1 MSNKKVTSTGLG
13 LASVMLLNSFL
24 GTEVVLAND
33 NIDSNTVISN
43 EGVFRDPNAS
53 ILIPKNPDIYKSDMT
68 KNPDKHIMDSSGRYT
83 SLEEI
88 LSSEGFDLSKLES
101 KSAKPLEIEGFSL
114 AYKLCHEVAEDSG
127 KGFEHRRGTGGVPLP
142 THMLE
147 FTFFT
152 DMNGYDEYSNPA
164 GHKLKPVKLPYRLYK
179 SETGI
184 DSDKSFN
191 TPRAYVRYI
200 GRTMN
205 HFAKYQEEMAEKPTN
220 KYDDKGNRQTISYKF
235 VGLLKRNMSAN
246 SPNIEQIF
254 DHPDTSGNPYNAGLN
269 QYFRDSYL
277 ESVQDKPFK
286 WSTGVHRC
294 VFDAEKVAKV
304 TDAEFRHVYDKYKK
318 ENPSKILYDSDY
330 RPFNTIHYGQYYATH
345 DALFEGTLYS
355 TMLKEQITKPGGTA
369 GDVQGNLKWKLKRD
383 NPLEDS
389 NIHVTADNFKKTG
402 THFATRQL
410 YIDVKVNG
418 EPHIERNKRVKEHS
432 VAERDS
438 SLNFVA
444 EYEYT
449 NFWRLVCGMTSCWK
463 VPDWSKGDT
472 FKAEHEFTI
481 ATDFKRFIETTNGS
495 SVLPEED
502 FETTDVKSI
511 RPIKDLNRVTKW
523 IVGEDYYMESLKN
536 QNEIVHGSNDEK
548 PDSIIVTQFFERT
561 TIEDEYMDKQ
571 HMVTQTTLPIVVD
584 ELNYEVKVPF
594 GSETMEKAFRPQG
607 MFGFY
612 HPIDSDIYL
621 VSPQDTTTDKHDM
634 NPDVDVADKGVLNS
648 HLNDITKL
656 NDERINLDELDQ
668 YQRSTDY
675 RGLGTQMIPFAQSSM
690 SGGKA
695 TFQTDVQS
703 LSRHT
708 GYIANFSM
716 FNNIREKY
724 RSSKQPIDL
733 SKEIAT
739 IKEHHISMYEQD
751 LDYEFLDEVM
761 YTDNDFDERKLQRYY
776 LPLEVDSPIVPQEEH
791 RHYTHIYDIGLN
803 DGGVGFNRIYEYDM
817 YLLGVDSGNNVGFLI
832 NETGEHKNLIS
843 TSSNDESNPEN
854 KYKHVKEY
862 VIEATEISKYAE
874 KEGLRDNLPKIFRMR
889 AIDRDYMGERKESE
903 EYKINTNNDEFLEE
917 FNETLKKREE
927 RYKDGRENLDKNYK
941 KKD

>member
-1 MSNKKVTSTGLG
+1 MSTNKFTSTGVG
-13 LASVMLLNSFL
+13 LASVLLLSSLLN
-24 GTEVVLAND
+24 TETVLAND
-33 NIDSNTVISN
+33 NIDSNTVTSK
-43 EGVFRDPNAS
+43 EGVFNNPNAS
-53 ILIPKNPDIYKSDMT
+53 ILVPKDPSKYKEDRDNNPS
-68 KNPDKHIMDSSGRYT
+68 KNILDVNGNYS

-88 LSSEGFDLSKLES
+88 LSSEGFDITKL
-101 KSAKPLEIEGFSL
+101 KTMQAKPLEIEGFTLS
-114 AYKLCHEVAEDSG
+114 YKLCHEVAENSSQG
-127 KGFEHRRGTGGVPLP
+127 IEHRRGSSGVPVP
-142 THMLE
+142 NSFLE

-152 DMNGYDEYSNPA
+152 NTVNYGTSGNLG
-164 GHKLKPVKLPYRLYK
+164 GHKLKPVRMPYSLYNNEE
-179 SETGI
+179 ST
-184 DSDKSFN
+184 S
-191 TPRAYVRYI
+191 TPRAFVRHI

-205 HFAKYQEEMAEKPTN
+205 QYAKYQEQFGTIPTN
-220 KYDDKGNRQTISYKF
+220 KFDSNGNNIPLAVKY
-235 VGLLKRNMSAN
+235 VGLLKRNTGEYTQNTLERYESPYSSNLLNLDTNLMSLFSDSYLNSAN
-246 SPNIEQIF
+246 S
-254 DHPDTSGNPYNAGLN
+254 
-269 QYFRDSYL
+269 
-277 ESVQDKPFK
+277 KPFN
-286 WSTGVHRC
+286 WGMGVHRC
-294 VFDAEKVAKV
+294 VYDDEKVNELDPQEHNNFLSPYNQNKN
-304 TDAEFRHVYDKYKK
+304 K
-318 ENPSKILYDSDY
+318 NPNEIIYDSNTK
-330 RPFNTIHYGQYYATH
+330 RPLNTLHYGQYYNTH
-345 DALFEGTLYS
+345 TTLFSGTLYS
-355 TMLKEQITKPGGTA
+355 TMIEEQVKQPGGTA
-369 GDVQGNLKWKLKRD
+369 GDVQGNLQWKLKRD
-383 NPLEDS
+383 DPLKDS
-389 NIHVTADNFKKTG
+389 NIHVKADNFKKTG
-402 THFATRQL
+402 THFATREL

-463 VPDWSKGDT
+463 VPDWSRGDT

-495 SVLPEED
+495 TVLPEED
-502 FETTDVKSI
+502 FETTDVKAILPLS
-511 RPIKDLNRVTKW
+511 DLNNVTKW
-523 IVGEDYYMESLKN
+523 IVGEDYYMESLRN
-536 QNEIVHGSNDEK
+536 QNEIINGSNDEK
-548 PDSIIVTQFFERT
+548 PDAITVTQFFERT

-571 HMVTQTTLPIVVD
+571 HLVTQTTLPIVVD
-584 ELNYEVKVPF
+584 ELDYKVEVPF

-716 FNNIREKY
+716 FNKIREKY

-751 LDYEFLDEVM
+751 LDYKFLDEVM